1 MRRVLIAVGVVVM
14 GFAVV
19 GALTDDG
26 FDPVGVVVF
35 LGGVV
40 IAHDLVL
47 MPLVLA
53 AGALIERFV
62 PGPARTAVRVAA
74 LCGLALTVVAAPL
87 VAGFGRVADDP
98 SVLPRPYGRGLLLAL
113 ALVWAFAAAV
123 PAGRMVGRIGRRRAV
138 RRSKATVGDGRE
150 HDR

>member
-1 MRRVLIAVGVVVM
+1 MRRVLVAVGVAVM

-47 MPLVLA
+47 MPLVLV
-53 AGALIERFV
+53 AGALIGRFV
-62 PGPARTAVRVAA
+62 PVAARSAVRVAA
-74 LCGLALTVVAAPL
+74 LCGLALAVVGLPL
-87 VAGFGRVADDP
+87 VAGFGRVAGDP

-113 ALVWAFAAAV
+113 VLVWSAAAATV
-123 PAGRMVGRIGRRRAV
+123 VVRAVGRRRAMG
-138 RRSKATVGDGRE
+138 RSIGDARE
-150 HDR
+150 HGR

>member
-1 MRRVLIAVGVVVM
+1 MRRALIAVGVTLM

-19 GALTDDG
+19 GALADDD

-40 IAHDLVL
+40 IAHDLLL

-53 AGALIERFV
+53 AGALIGRFV
-62 PGPARTAVRVAA
+62 PGPAGTAVRVAA
-74 LCGLALTVVAAPL
+74 LCSLALAVIAVPL

-98 SVLPRPYGRGLLLAL
+98 SVLPRPYGRGLLT
-113 ALVWAFAAAV
+113 ALVLVWSVAATAV
-123 PAGRMVGRIGRRRAV
+123 VAGQVGRRLYPLSRPGGRARWPR
-138 RRSKATVGDGRE
+138 G
-150 HDR
+150 